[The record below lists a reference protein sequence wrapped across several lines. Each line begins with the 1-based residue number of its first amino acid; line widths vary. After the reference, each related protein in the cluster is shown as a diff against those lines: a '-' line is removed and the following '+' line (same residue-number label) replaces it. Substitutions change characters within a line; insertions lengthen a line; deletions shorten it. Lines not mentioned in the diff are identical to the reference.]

1 RASRRTFERTHPVS
15 LSGVK
20 RTRHFA
26 LRMSAFDPKR
36 TFTPST
42 TIGVNAKTR
51 PEDQN
56 GTLLAPPFRLARLP
70 FQLFYRLPFYC
81 LTAIRLYL
89 VAARFGDVE

>member
-1 RASRRTFERTHPVS
+1 
-15 LSGVK
+15 
-20 RTRHFA
+20 
-26 LRMSAFDPKR
+26 M
-36 TFTPST
+36 
-42 TIGVNAKTR
+42 GVNAKTR

-70 FQLFYRLPFYC
+70 FQLCYRLPFYC